1 MGSAGNDGNPTPA
14 AAAPPPL
21 SIMEFLHGPRRV
33 VLEPP
38 SATAGPSWVR
48 RVRIRTGGAE
58 AASSASSSSPA
69 AGSAGSTTAQQ
80 LGDDDE
86 ERWLELTLAPP
97 LPRAWSPRLPAAAAR
112 AWPVAFGSVSTQ
124 GRLPYMEDTVSLRP
138 GFHTWVDGSPMH
150 FFAVFDGHG
159 GTHPMKSRET
169 MHACRCRS
177 CAVTGCTSSW
187 RTSLRG
193 RRHPSWCVGTSSSVG
208 AWVEHH
214 EEEHAWHAALARAF
228 GRVDAMAAIPCACG
242 RITRPPPCECPRSV
256 FTGYV
261 GSTAVVTLLVR
272 GTVVVANCGDSR
284 AVLCR
289 GLAGVPPIPLS
300 YDHKP
305 NRPDELARIHAVGGQ
320 VMYKRVRGVLAM
332 TRALGDRKLRPDVI
346 AEPEITITERMADDQ
361 CLILASDG
369 MWDVISNETVCHVAR
384 QCLEYGNSPPVD
396 PRAASSSTAAAATA
410 TAARGHGAE
419 PRCSRAA
426 WVLGRLALARE
437 TADNISVIVVDLRQ
451 REL

>member
-1 MGSAGNDGNPTPA
+1 MGSAGGNGSGNPTPT
-14 AAAPPPL
+14 AAAPLPL
-21 SIMEFLHGPRRV
+21 SIMEFLHAAAGGG
-33 VLEPP
+33 
-38 SATAGPSWVR
+38 GPSWVR
-48 RVRIRTGGAE
+48 RVRIRTAGAE
-58 AASSASSSSPA
+58 ASSSASSSSPA
-69 AGSAGSTTAQQ
+69 ASSAGSTAQR
-80 LGDDDE
+80 LGDDEE

-97 LPRAWSPRLPAAAAR
+97 LPRAWSPRLSAAAAR

-138 GFHTWVDGSPMH
+138 GFHTWVDGSPMQ

-159 GTHPMKSRET
+159 GTYVSELCRDRMHEFLADELVRE
-169 MHACRCRS
+169 AAS
-177 CAVTGCTSSW
+177 FLV
-187 RTSLRG
+187 
-193 RRHPSWCVGTSSSVG
+193 RRELATAGVVGTSSSVG
-208 AWVEHH
+208 ALVEHH
-214 EEEHAWHAALARAF
+214 EEEHAW
-228 GRVDAMAAIPCACG
+228 RVDAMAAIPCACG
-242 RITRPPPCECPRSV
+242 RIARPPPCECPRSV

-261 GSTAVVTLLVR
+261 GSTAVVALLVR

-289 GLAGVPPIPLS
+289 GLTGVPPIPLS

-305 NRPDELARIHAVGGQ
+305 NRPDELVRIHAVGGQ

-332 TRALGDRKLRPDVI
+332 TRALGDRKLRPEVI
-346 AEPEITITERMADDQ
+346 AEPEITITERTANDQ

-369 MWDVISNETVCHVAR
+369 MWDVISNETACHVAR
-384 QCLEYGNSPPVD
+384 QCLDYGNSPPVD
-396 PRAASSSTAAAATA
+396 PRAANSSTAAAAMA
-410 TAARGHGAE
+410 AAARGHGAE

-451 REL
+451 RER